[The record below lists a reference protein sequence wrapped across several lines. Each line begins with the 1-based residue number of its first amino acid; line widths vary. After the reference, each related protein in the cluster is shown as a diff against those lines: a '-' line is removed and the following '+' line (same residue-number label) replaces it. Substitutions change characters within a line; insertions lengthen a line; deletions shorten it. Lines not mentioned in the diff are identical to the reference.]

1 MQIAIHMTIG
11 ANLKNYG
18 LFYLTDKFLGNMLL
32 SYGRTLSVSFTAELE
47 ELLPRSVTVVLEG
60 SGKSVAAD
68 LYFLLEPRR
77 SLDKTAINTFTL
89 R

>member
-1 MQIAIHMTIG
+1 
-11 ANLKNYG
+11 
-18 LFYLTDKFLGNMLL
+18 MLL

-60 SGKSVAAD
+60 SVISVAAD
-68 LYFLLEPRR
+68 LYPQQKPRR
-77 SLDKTAINTFTL
+77 SLDKTAINSFTL